1 MINDFINYIEENEL
15 LNKGDKVLVGLSG
28 GPDSVCL
35 LHLLNTIKD
44 KYSLE
49 IGAAH
54 INHMLRGKEAMIDEE
69 YAKKLCE
76 TLNIKFYSIRID
88 INKIANDRGVSTETA
103 GRDERYKF
111 FNDIKNKE
119 GYTKI
124 ATAHNAN
131 DQAETILMRIMR
143 GTGLE
148 GLGGIPVERDA
159 IYIRPILFLERD
171 SIEKYCE
178 NNNLNPRIDKTNLEN
193 IYSRNKVRLDILPY
207 MKKNFN
213 NDIVKVINRMSL
225 LLQEDNE
232 FINNEAIKAFNKY
245 CSLKNNEIIINR
257 ELFDREK
264 AIITRVIRKSL
275 TTLSKSTY
283 DFEMKHV
290 KEVINLKDIGTNKRI
305 DLPNGIYAENI
316 YGEIY
321 IKEKDSLIN
330 KNNEYSEVTIKKED
344 LNGLKIDFLGCLIEF
359 EVSLREKNLKF
370 NNNDLIK
377 YFDYDKINEYV
388 TFRKR
393 KNGDRITPLG
403 MNGSKKI
410 KDIFIDMK
418 IPKDY
423 RDNIPIMQIDNEIAW
438 VLGVKTSNTYK
449 VTKTTKKILK
459 IICKREEL

>member
-1 MINDFINYIEENEL
+1 
-15 LNKGDKVLVGLSG
+15 
-28 GPDSVCL
+28 
-35 LHLLNTIKD
+35 
-44 KYSLE
+44 
-49 IGAAH
+49 
-54 INHMLRGKEAMIDEE
+54 
-69 YAKKLCE
+69 
-76 TLNIKFYSIRID
+76 
-88 INKIANDRGVSTETA
+88 
-103 GRDERYKF
+103 
-111 FNDIKNKE
+111 
-119 GYTKI
+119 
-124 ATAHNAN
+124 
-131 DQAETILMRIMR
+131 MR

-148 GLGGIPVERDA
+148 GLGGIPVERDG

-193 IYSRNKVRLDILPY
+193 IYSRNKIRLDILPY

-257 ELFDREK
+257 ELFDKEK

-359 EVSLREKNLKF
+359 KVSLREKNLKF

-403 MNGSKKI
+403 MNGSKKL

-449 VTKTTKKILK
+449 VTKTTNKILK

>member
-1 MINDFINYIEENEL
+1 MINDFTKYIEENKL
-15 LNKGDKVLVGLSG
+15 LSKGDKVLVGLSG

-44 KYSLE
+44 KYALE

-54 INHMLRGKEAMIDEE
+54 INHMLRGEEAMIDEE
-69 YAKKLCE
+69 YAKNLCE
-76 TLNIKFYSIRID
+76 SLDIKFYSIRLD
-88 INKIANDRGVSTETA
+88 INKIAKDRGVSTETA

-111 FNDIKNKE
+111 FNDVKNKE

-148 GLGGIPVERDA
+148 GLGGIPVEREGL
-159 IYIRPILFLERD
+159 YIRPILFLEREF
-171 SIEKYCE
+171 IEKYCSD
-178 NNNLNPRIDKTNLEN
+178 NNLNPRIDKTNLEN
-193 IYSRNKVRLDILPY
+193 IYSRNKIRLDILPY

-213 NDIVKVINRMSL
+213 NDVVKAINRMSL

-245 CSLKNNEIIINR
+245 CSVKNNEIIINR
-257 ELFDREK
+257 ELFDEEK

-275 TTLSKSTY
+275 TTISKSTY
-283 DFEMKHV
+283 DFEMKHI
-290 KEVINLKDIGTNKRI
+290 KEVINLKDIGTNKRV

-330 KNNEYSEVTIKKED
+330 KNNECSEVRIKKED

-359 EVSLREKNLKF
+359 EVNLKEKNLKF

-388 TFRKR
+388 TLRKR
-393 KNGDRITPLG
+393 KNGDRIVPLG
-403 MNGSKKI
+403 MSGSKKL

-423 RDNIPIMQIDNEIAW
+423 RDNIPVIQFDDEIAW
-438 VLGVKTSNTYK
+438 VVGVKTSNTYK
-449 VTKTTKKILK
+449 VNKTTKKIMK
-459 IICKREEL
+459 IIFKREEL